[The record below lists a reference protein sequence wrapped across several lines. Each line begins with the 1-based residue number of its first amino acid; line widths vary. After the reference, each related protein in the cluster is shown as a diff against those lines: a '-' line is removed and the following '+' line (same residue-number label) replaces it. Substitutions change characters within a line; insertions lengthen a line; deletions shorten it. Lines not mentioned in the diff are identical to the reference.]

1 MAHGL
6 NGLILLVVRMLISGL
21 DAYVNALGRVAT
33 LGGAVVFVK
42 VTKEIR
48 EGFDLATLGFL
59 VTNFLRLAFG
69 IVVLNAEDGSVLGVA
84 DFKFHLR
91 RSDLANPC
99 LVKVHERSAEEYE
112 SRIRPF

>member
-1 MAHGL
+1 M
-6 NGLILLVVRMLISGL
+6 
-21 DAYVNALGRVAT
+21 
-33 LGGAVVFVK
+33 FVE
-42 VTKEIR
+42 VTKEIS
-48 EGFDLATLGFL
+48 EGFDLTAIGFPVADFLGL
-59 VTNFLRLAFG
+59 GLG
-69 IVVLNAEDGSVLGVA
+69 IVVLNSEDSSVLGVA